1 MENEFDFTKKLTIE
15 DQEKKTSNIFDKFAL
30 VGAFALL
37 GTNSFLGASDFL
49 GVFGLG
55 LLSAVFRP
63 KINPKNCIN
72 LAGFLVLGGFAL
84 TFGFGP
90 TINEL
95 MKTTPDN
102 LKGFLKLTEHALSF
116 PAVVGIT
123 SILDAGINKFRK

>member
-1 MENEFDFTKKLTIE
+1 M
-15 DQEKKTSNIFDKFAL
+15 
-30 VGAFALL
+30 L

-63 KINPKNCIN
+63 KINPELCTN
-72 LAGFLVLGGFAL
+72 LSFFLVLGGCAL
-84 TFGFGP
+84 TFGLGG
-90 TINEL
+90 TIDEV

-116 PAVVGIT
+116 PAVVGIA
-123 SILDAGINKFRK
+123 SFLEVGINPFRKNPQKIREYHKR